1 MAEPEGLAAVIARLD
16 VMARGQ
22 DTLIRLQATS
32 MVERLGTQRERIAFL
47 SKAGLGPK
55 AIADILGTTP
65 NNVSVALAKMKKGAG
80 NGEGKD

>member
-1 MAEPEGLAAVIARLD
+1 MPEVEGLNAIAAKL
-16 VMARGQ
+16 

-47 SKAGLGPK
+47 NKVGLGAK

-65 NNVSVALAKMKKGAG
+65 NTVSVTLAKMKKGSSGDA
-80 NGEGKD
+80 EGKD

>member
-1 MAEPEGLAAVIARLD
+1 VPEVEGLNAIAAKL
-16 VMARGQ
+16 

-47 SKAGLGPK
+47 NKVGLGAK

-65 NNVSVALAKMKKGAG
+65 NTVSVTLAKMKKGSSGDA
-80 NGEGKD
+80 EGKD